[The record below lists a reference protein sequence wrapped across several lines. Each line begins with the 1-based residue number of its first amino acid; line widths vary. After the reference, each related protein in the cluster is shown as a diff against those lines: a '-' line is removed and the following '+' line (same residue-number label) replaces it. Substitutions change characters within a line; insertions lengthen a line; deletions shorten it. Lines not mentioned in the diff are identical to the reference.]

1 MSNEKQCVN
10 GNCSRRKECGT
21 YHQAVN
27 TLEAGG
33 ANGKF
38 ARHTCK
44 KGQCDHFTK
53 KPYVEYGEEWTADT
67 MKLPKSDLVCLVK
80 MTCKSRD
87 AIVEKYKAIL
97 ELVKKLEGKTI

>member
-1 MSNEKQCVN
+1 MAKQCVN

-38 ARHTCK
+38 ERHTCK
-44 KGQCDHFTK
+44 KGKCDYFTT
-53 KPYVEYGEEWTADT
+53 KPYVVYGEEWTADT
-67 MKLPKSDLVCLVK
+67 MKLPKSDLVSLVR
-80 MTCKSRD
+80 MTSRSRD
-87 AIVEKYKAIL
+87 AITEKYNAIL
-97 ELVKKLEGKTI
+97 VLINKLEGRTI

>member
-1 MSNEKQCVN
+1 MSNAKQCVN

-38 ARHTCK
+38 ERHTCK

-53 KPYVEYGEEWTADT
+53 KPYVAYGEEWTADT
-67 MKLPKSDLVCLVK
+67 MKLPKSDLVSLVR
-80 MTCKSRD
+80 MTSKSRD
-87 AIVEKYKAIL
+87 AIMEKYNAVL
-97 ELVKKLEGKTI
+97 ELVKRLEGRTI